1 MEYTEDELKYYKG
14 MLEYGL
20 LIRQDEINRYNKQI
34 YECMRNGQFLM
45 IPYIKRKIYNCE
57 RVIDEIKD
65 ALLNYEKTRDFT
77 LLKKRII
84 FLTHNYI
91 MNKKL
96 TKGQIKAGIYFSYPY
111 ANPEENGSLYNLDK
125 FLQICVLIVMYKD
138 GRRKP
143 KYAFSVFAA
152 KVL

>member
-34 YECMRNGQFLM
+34 YEFMRNDKFLM

-65 ALLNYEKTRDFT
+65 ALLNYEKT
-77 LLKKRII
+77 
-84 FLTHNYI
+84 YG
-91 MNKKL
+91 
-96 TKGQIKAGIYFSYPY
+96 KG
-111 ANPEENGSLYNLDK
+111 
-125 FLQICVLIVMYKD
+125 
-138 GRRKP
+138 R
-143 KYAFSVFAA
+143 
-152 KVL
+152 

>member
-34 YECMRNGQFLM
+34 YECGQFLM

-65 ALLNYEKTRDFT
+65 ALLNYEKT
-77 LLKKRII
+77 
-84 FLTHNYI
+84 YG
-91 MNKKL
+91 
-96 TKGQIKAGIYFSYPY
+96 KG
-111 ANPEENGSLYNLDK
+111 
-125 FLQICVLIVMYKD
+125 
-138 GRRKP
+138 R
-143 KYAFSVFAA
+143 
-152 KVL
+152 

>member
-34 YECMRNGQFLM
+34 YECMRNGQFLT

-65 ALLNYEKTRDFT
+65 ALLNYEKT
-77 LLKKRII
+77 
-84 FLTHNYI
+84 YG
-91 MNKKL
+91 
-96 TKGQIKAGIYFSYPY
+96 KG
-111 ANPEENGSLYNLDK
+111 
-125 FLQICVLIVMYKD
+125 
-138 GRRKP
+138 R
-143 KYAFSVFAA
+143 
-152 KVL
+152 

>member
-34 YECMRNGQFLM
+34 YECMRNDQFLM

-65 ALLNYEKTRDFT
+65 ALLNYEKT
-77 LLKKRII
+77 
-84 FLTHNYI
+84 YG
-91 MNKKL
+91 
-96 TKGQIKAGIYFSYPY
+96 KG
-111 ANPEENGSLYNLDK
+111 
-125 FLQICVLIVMYKD
+125 
-138 GRRKP
+138 R
-143 KYAFSVFAA
+143 
-152 KVL
+152 

>member
-1 MEYTEDELKYYKG
+1 MKMIYYIIPVIAGWILDLIIGDPHCIYHPVRLIGWLIGKLDKMLYKDTDSNRKKYYKG

-65 ALLNYEKTRDFT
+65 ALLNYEKT
-77 LLKKRII
+77 
-84 FLTHNYI
+84 YG
-91 MNKKL
+91 
-96 TKGQIKAGIYFSYPY
+96 KG
-111 ANPEENGSLYNLDK
+111 
-125 FLQICVLIVMYKD
+125 
-138 GRRKP
+138 R
-143 KYAFSVFAA
+143 
-152 KVL
+152 